1 MRSNNSAT
9 ADPAMTV
16 QQSAQTF
23 RALRALGQRQL
34 HGCDKENTQI
44 TNELDCDR

>member
-1 MRSNNSAT
+1 MRSNNSAA

-16 QQSAQTF
+16 QQNAQTL

-34 HGCDKENTQI
+34 RG
-44 TNELDCDR
+44 